1 MAMKGNDDSET
12 YPNNGD
18 FLNVIF
24 RALRLVA
31 AFLLN
36 HLLKDRETV
45 QSSQFIAERNK
56 SEDLG
61 LPSTLMI
68 LTYMY
73 SPELSGF
80 TCMSA

>member
-1 MAMKGNDDSET
+1 MALKGNGDSET

-31 AFLLN
+31 ALLN
-36 HLLKDRETV
+36 HLLRDRETV

-61 LPSTLMI
+61 LPSALMI